1 MKDIWDIFVNG
12 QKILGMNSRN
22 LRYIKPY
29 NKKRWIRLVDDKIA
43 FKVLLEKH
51 GIPTPKLLGVVASNE
66 DLQNFSFED
75 LPKSF
80 VLKPRSGF
88 GGEGIVVIFGEH
100 KKRTD
105 NGERVWVRGRG
116 KKMSEGDI
124 KNHIRDI
131 LDGSFSRTGTAD
143 VAFFEERIQISKTLK
158 PYSYKGIPDIRVIVF
173 NRIPVMAMIRLPTEQ
188 SAGKAN
194 LHQGGIGVGIDIAT
208 GVTTN
213 AVFNDNFIDEVPGKR
228 LKLSGLKI
236 PYWEKVLE
244 TAIRTADIT
253 NVGYNGVDIA
263 IDRDKG
269 PVVLEANARPGL
281 SIQIANLAP
290 LKERLEKVEGLKVK
304 GIKRPIRVA
313 QDLFGGEIQEEV
325 EGITGRTMIG
335 LKESVTL
342 KSVQGKEITIDCKVD
357 TGADSSSIDADLV
370 KELGFG
376 QVFTEFE
383 ELKVP
388 EDLTKMTLNKR
399 LEIIKRINADIK
411 KGDFQLLKKI
421 DTIRAGNGIT
431 VRPYMELEV
440 CIQGKSFTSIC
451 SVTDRSHLSYRFLL
465 GKKDMKGFIIDPLKK

>member
-29 NKKRWIRLVDDKIA
+29 NKKKWVRLVDDKIA
-43 FKVLLEKH
+43 FKLLLEKYN
-51 GIPTPKLLGVVASNE
+51 IPTPKLLGVIASTDE
-66 DLQNFSFED
+66 LQNFSFES

-100 KKRTD
+100 KKRAES
-105 NGERVWVRGRG
+105 GERIWVKGRG
-116 KKMSEGDI
+116 KKISEGDI

-173 NRIPVMAMIRLPTEQ
+173 NRIPVMAMIRLPTEH

-213 AVFNDNFIDEVPGKR
+213 AVYKDHFIDEVPGKR

-244 TAIRTADIT
+244 TAIRTADVT

-290 LKERLEKVEGLKVK
+290 LKERLEKVKGLKVK
-304 GIKRPIRVA
+304 GIKRPIRIA

-325 EGITGRTMIG
+325 EEITGRTMIG
-335 LKESVTL
+335 LQESVTL
-342 KSVQGKEITIDCKVD
+342 TSVHGKEITIDCKVD

-383 ELKVP
+383 ELDIPNDVTYGK
-388 EDLTKMTLNKR
+388 LNKITD
-399 LEIIKRINADIK
+399 LINKDLK
-411 KGDFQLLKKI
+411 KSPDKLLKKI
-421 DTIRAGNGIT
+421 VIVKSGNGYTIRPYIALLIT
-431 VRPYMELEV
+431 
-440 CIQGKSFTSIC
+440 IKGTSIKSMC
-451 SVTDRSHLSYRFLL
+451 SIVDRSHMKYRFLL
-465 GKKDMKGFIIDPLKK
+465 GKKDMKEFIIDPLKK